1 MNNCGHICTV
11 TELRKHSNADRLLVA
26 TIFGSNVI
34 VDSSVQVGARGVYF
48 PSGLRLSD
56 KYCQVNDLIRRKDE
70 NGNQAGGFL
79 EAGKQNV
86 RALKLR
92 GEISDG
98 LWMPLT
104 SLSQFC
110 DITTLHDGDEIAV
123 LNGEEICKKYVPK
136 KTYANPT
143 SNKSKKRHAKK
154 TAKIIYNFPEHI
166 DTLQLQYYLR
176 NFKEGDNIVITEKLE
191 GTSGRSALLPIES
204 TSWWKR
210 FLHRNKKYYKDF
222 CGSRRVTI
230 NETNVCND
238 GYYGTNDFR
247 MKIHSQLVP
256 HLSKNMEIFYEV
268 VGWLGEGMAPI
279 MGEVDTTCLKD
290 KVFSRTYGE
299 KMIFS
304 YGCEEGKYDF
314 YIYRICLMDDDGNI
328 EVEYT
333 TDQIKLW
340 CELNGFK
347 MVPILY
353 RGYLTQNSEQEIYK
367 LAQKYCDGESTL
379 GHHWRE
385 GCVIRR
391 ENNAAKFDVYKHKN
405 DSYKIMK
412 NLATNNLNNV
422 DNISEDLLEEL
433 V

>member
-1 MNNCGHICTV
+1 
-11 TELRKHSNADRLLVA
+11 
-26 TIFGSNVI
+26 
-34 VDSSVQVGARGVYF
+34 
-48 PSGLRLSD
+48 
-56 KYCQVNDLIRRKDE
+56 
-70 NGNQAGGFL
+70 
-79 EAGKQNV
+79 
-86 RALKLR
+86 
-92 GEISDG
+92 
-98 LWMPLT
+98 
-104 SLSQFC
+104 
-110 DITTLHDGDEIAV
+110 
-123 LNGEEICKKYVPK
+123 
-136 KTYANPT
+136 
-143 SNKSKKRHAKK
+143 
-154 TAKIIYNFPEHI
+154 
-166 DTLQLQYYLR
+166 
-176 NFKEGDNIVITEKLE
+176 
-191 GTSGRSALLPIES
+191 
-204 TSWWKR
+204 
-210 FLHRNKKYYKDF
+210 
-222 CGSRRVTI
+222 
-230 NETNVCND
+230 
-238 GYYGTNDFR
+238 
-247 MKIHSQLVP
+247 
-256 HLSKNMEIFYEV
+256 
-268 VGWLGEGMAPI
+268 
-279 MGEVDTTCLKD
+279 
-290 KVFSRTYGE
+290 
-299 KMIFS
+299 MIFS

-379 GHHWRE
+379 DHHWRE